1 MPKDFRPVS
10 PREVPRFAGVSTF
23 LRLPLHDDP
32 HDVDAM
38 IVGAPFDGGTT
49 FRPGARFGPRGVR
62 NASALTRGFH
72 PDPGVDLFDRLR
84 CADGGDV
91 ACVPMDTA
99 RTLESIE
106 ARVLEIAEAKAVP
119 ALVGGDHTVTLGA
132 LRAIAKV
139 HGPVGLIHFDAHSD
153 TYGPAWG
160 VDTHHGTVFRNAVEE
175 GLLRPHDVIQVGLRG
190 PFGSKD
196 DLTYARDKGFT
207 IVSAERVHRDL
218 DAVLTRIASMA
229 SDAPFYVSFDVDAV
243 DPSMAPG
250 TGTPVPGGIF
260 SWQALALVRATKA
273 LRVVGCDVVEVS
285 PDLDLNGITALLAAN
300 VLAETLAAI
309 ASHRAG

>member
-1 MPKDFRPVS
+1 MPATAFATWLGALANNGGNSSTHLPAVGS
-10 PREVPRFAGVSTF
+10 PLVNAIPLSSGVCAIGEV
-23 LRLPLHDDP
+23 
-32 HDVDAM
+32 VDA
-38 IVGAPFDGGTT
+38 IVAK
-49 FRPGARFGPRGVR
+49 V
-62 NASALTRGFH
+62 
-72 PDPGVDLFDRLR
+72 
-84 CADGGDV
+84 
-91 ACVPMDTA
+91 TA
-99 RTLESIE
+99 RTLASIE

-207 IVSAERVHRDL
+207 LVSAEQVHRERRR
-218 DAVLTRIASMA
+218 AAYA
-229 SDAPFYVSFDVDAV
+229 AAPDAPAQVGSVGWAVS
-243 DPSMAPG
+243 
-250 TGTPVPGGIF
+250 TG
-260 SWQALALVRATKA
+260 
-273 LRVVGCDVVEVS
+273 
-285 PDLDLNGITALLAAN
+285 
-300 VLAETLAAI
+300 ET
-309 ASHRAG
+309 